1 MALTFKIMREKQ
13 YKETEVKENE
23 TLVKKGQSD
32 YLNLPFSHFTKAQY
46 HNGTFYILW
55 SASSIIDR

>member
-1 MALTFKIMREKQ
+1 MQEKQ

-46 HNGTFYILW
+46 HNGTFYMIW
-55 SASSIIDR
+55 SARSIID